1 MQLPSIVKQIGNIAG
16 ENRVYIED
24 YVYTYLNEIRAEK
37 NCLPVRVALFGH
49 ACSKEQKCFYFI
61 YGASCVIEELENG
74 RNEEQ
79 VREQFFESYSL
90 LGYVNIYNEKKELI
104 DKKGGYYIFYES
116 NEAMQNYLISRYE
129 RKNTGLIQEKETKQE
144 LGERKKAM
152 EEKPA
157 FWEGL
162 LQKLLYGFFIA
173 IAAIAVVTIDDYNKM
188 YDFTE
193 TAVQAV
199 RASEEMR

>member
-1 MQLPSIVKQIGNIAG
+1 M
-16 ENRVYIED
+16 
-24 YVYTYLNEIRAEK
+24 
-37 NCLPVRVALFGH
+37 
-49 ACSKEQKCFYFI
+49 
-61 YGASCVIEELENG
+61 
-74 RNEEQ
+74 
-79 VREQFFESYSL
+79 
-90 LGYVNIYNEKKELI
+90 
-104 DKKGGYYIFYES
+104 
-116 NEAMQNYLISRYE
+116 ISRYE